1 MERSTIE
8 NKFKWTIDEMYPNEE
23 SIEKD
28 IQKVKELI
36 ILHIEYNLRFCKPLT
51 YSIVKLKII
60 CNNV

>member
-36 ILHIEYNLRFCKPLT
+36 REYIKNTSEK
-51 YSIVKLKII
+51 
-60 CNNV
+60 

>member
-28 IQKVKELI
+28 IQKVFNSVFVNK
-36 ILHIEYNLRFCKPLT
+36 
-51 YSIVKLKII
+51 
-60 CNNV
+60 